1 MVVLKRNRD
10 VVCSIFVR
18 AQINLLCPIFVSFHI
33 TGQTHVIKAGTVL
46 QSHQRIF
53 FGYGSQN
60 NRFIPEL
67 GRTFNNIPFLILILI
82 SRLKLDIGH
91 VIVFDTHQ
99 EMICRP
105 VRTRFHAGKVMNT
118 AVSQVMAVP
127 FPVKGELKQFSKP
140 LLINLAYVFIIA
152 VTICIGMHERV
163 RFRHKSNIFGVNV
176 AKHGIVIRDTV
187 LHRLVT
193 FYGKV
198 LVVPDIIHQIM
209 VVVAAD
215 YPGQMGIHQGI
226 HIAKIILPSVK
237 YVNIVK
243 PVPIGTQFPKPVF
256 QKRIQF
262 RGF

>member
-1 MVVLKRNRD
+1 
-10 VVCSIFVR
+10 
-18 AQINLLCPIFVSFHI
+18 
-33 TGQTHVIKAGTVL
+33 
-46 QSHQRIF
+46 
-53 FGYGSQN
+53 
-60 NRFIPEL
+60 
-67 GRTFNNIPFLILILI
+67 
-82 SRLKLDIGH
+82 
-91 VIVFDTHQ
+91 
-99 EMICRP
+99 MIRRP
-105 VRTRFHAGKVMNT
+105 VRTGLHTGKIMNT
-118 AVSQVMAVP
+118 AVSLVTAVT
-127 FPVKGELKQFSKP
+127 FPVKSKLKKSAKP
-140 LLINLAYVFIIA
+140 LLINPAYVFIIT
-152 VTICIGMHERV
+152 VTIGIGMHERV